1 MVILSAT
8 KRPTRN
14 HGMRCGVQLYG
25 AFGGKGMNVFLM
37 KGPVTVV
44 LQAARKGN
52 GKHNLH

>member
-1 MVILSAT
+1 
-8 KRPTRN
+8 
-14 HGMRCGVQLYG
+14 MRCGVQLYG